1 MVLVSG
7 CFLIRDSI
15 GDQVTAKS
23 NWSCSIAASAAA
35 ELRAGVPTK
44 PCGIDWKNNPGSERK
59 AKTFLQAVK
68 KGKRMNNGSTT
79 VEMQMEMIALIEANQ
94 IGRDCLN

>member
-59 AKTFLQAVK
+59 ANTFLQDGQ
-68 KGKRMNNGSTT
+68 KGKKDEQGINNSGD
-79 VEMQMEMIALIEANQ
+79 AN
-94 IGRDCLN
+94 GDDCIDWSKSDW

>member
-59 AKTFLQAVK
+59 AKTFLQDGQ
-68 KGKRMNNGSTT
+68 KGKKDEQWINNSGD
-79 VEMQMEMIALIEANQ
+79 AN
-94 IGRDCLN
+94 GDDCIDWSKSDW